1 MTSISKITNKKA
13 VAYKQTQVKELDGL
27 IKSWGEVKTSAIK
40 TGVVKQYKEWQK
52 ELRNEIKKI
61 KYE

>member
-1 MTSISKITNKKA
+1 MTNIKQVTNKKA
-13 VAYKQTQVKELDGL
+13 VAYKQSQVQELDGL
-27 IKSWGEVKTSAIK
+27 IKSWGTVKTSAIK

-61 KYE
+61 R

>member
-1 MTSISKITNKKA
+1 MTNIKQVTNKKA
-13 VAYKQTQVKELDGL
+13 VAYKQSQVKELDGL
-27 IKSWGEVKTSAIK
+27 IKSWGAVKTSAVK

-61 KYE
+61 R